1 MPVIGEAAKV
11 LRDEFKT
18 ERPEIPWRGCTASYQ
33 PITLVAAGRRNLAT
47 NRLSSVTRRQSR
59 RQTCLIGTGS
69 VVATVV

>member
-1 MPVIGEAAKV
+1 
-11 LRDEFKT
+11 
-18 ERPEIPWRGCTASYQ
+18 
-33 PITLVAAGRRNLAT
+33 VAAGRRNLAT